1 MARAEGLW
9 RECVG
14 VLRNEFPESV
24 WNTWFESLRP
34 ADLDGHRLT
43 LSVASPVV
51 KERIEARYLE
61 LMQDVISG
69 VTGEPHEIVLE
80 VRSGPT
86 SSADP
91 AGGAETGGDGDATTA
106 ATATADPENAT
117 GGDPAG
123 GESEV
128 IRFPAR
134 VRPPGEAPDARPTP
148 APDTAPEID
157 LNPAYTFDDFVIG
170 GSNGFA
176 CAAAL
181 SVAETPAKSYNPL
194 FIYGGTGL
202 GKTHLLHAIGHYVR
216 QTYPDQ
222 RVRYVSTETFLND
235 FIDAIR
241 TNATSAFKLRYRQ
254 CDVLLV
260 DDVQLIENKERFQ
273 EEFFH
278 TFDFLHSAGRQ
289 VVISSDRPPKA
300 IATLEERL
308 RSRFSMGLITDIHP
322 PDLETRLAIL
332 RKKAD
337 AEPTAVPPE
346 VLEYIATCITD
357 NIRQLEGALNRVLA
371 FASLNRVPLTL
382 QMTEG
387 VLDDLITANEP
398 RQVTPQIVLDATAE
412 MFGFT
417 VEDLIGKSRS
427 RPLVTARQIAMYVL
441 RQMTNFSYPA
451 IGRQFGDRDHTTV
464 MHAVT
469 KITALMR
476 ERRPIYE
483 QVHELMNRIRAS
495 G

>member
-1 MARAEGLW
+1 VLWTSRQVGEVSGPVARAEGLW
-9 RECVG
+9 LECVG

-34 ADLDGHRLT
+34 SQLDGRRLV
-43 LSVASPVV
+43 LSVASPVA
-51 KERIEARYLE
+51 KERIESRYLE

-69 VTGEPHEIVLE
+69 VTGEPHEVVLE
-80 VRSGPT
+80 VRT
-86 SSADP
+86 DP
-91 AGGAETGGDGDATTA
+91 ASTDE
-106 ATATADPENAT
+106 AT
-117 GGDPAG
+117 GPGPGPGAS
-123 GESEV
+123 GEPDV
-128 IRFPAR
+128 RFPGR
-134 VRPPGEAPDARPTP
+134 LRPPGGRLPVEAGDSFGGAGPPDPS
-148 APDTAPEID
+148 PEID

-216 QTYPDQ
+216 QTYPEQ

-241 TNATSAFKLRYRQ
+241 TNAQSAFKNRYRQ

-300 IATLEERL
+300 IATLEDRL

-322 PDLETRLAIL
+322 PDVETRVAIL

-337 AEPTAVPPE
+337 AEPTGVPPE
-346 VLEYIATCITD
+346 VLEYIAECITD

-371 FASLNRVPLTL
+371 YASLNRVPLTL
-382 QMTEG
+382 SMAEG

-398 RQVTPQIVLDATAE
+398 RQVTPQMVLDATAE

-417 VEDLIGKSRS
+417 VADLTGKSRS

-476 ERRPIYE
+476 ERRPIYD
-483 QVHELMNRIRAS
+483 QVHELMNRIRA
-495 G
+495 GG

>member
-14 VLRNEFPESV
+14 VLRSEFPESV

-34 ADLDGHRLT
+34 SQLDGRRLV
-43 LSVASPVV
+43 LSVASPVA
-51 KERIEARYLE
+51 KDRIESRYLE
-61 LMQDVISG
+61 LMQDVISD
-69 VTGEPHEIVLE
+69 VTGERHEVVLE
-80 VRSGPT
+80 VRTERSSVDEGTEPDTGGSEDEVVRVPTRLLPPGGDLPSGARP
-86 SSADP
+86 SDD
-91 AGGAETGGDGDATTA
+91 AGGRG
-106 ATATADPENAT
+106 
-117 GGDPAG
+117 
-123 GESEV
+123 
-128 IRFPAR
+128 
-134 VRPPGEAPDARPTP
+134 
-148 APDTAPEID
+148 DTARDID

-241 TNATSAFKLRYRQ
+241 TNAQSAFKNRYRQ

-289 VVISSDRPPKA
+289 IVISSDRPPKA
-300 IATLEERL
+300 IATLEDRL

-322 PDLETRLAIL
+322 PDVETRVAIL

-346 VLEYIATCITD
+346 VLEYIAGCITD
-357 NIRQLEGALNRVLA
+357 NIRHLEGALNRVLA

-382 QMTEG
+382 AMAEG

-398 RQVTPQIVLDATAE
+398 RQVTPQIVLEATAE

-417 VEDLIGKSRS
+417 VAELTGKSRS

-476 ERRPIYE
+476 ERRPIYD

>member
-1 MARAEGLW
+1 VSGPVARAEGLW
-9 RECVG
+9 LECVG

-34 ADLDGHRLT
+34 SQLDGRRLV
-43 LSVASPVV
+43 LSVASPVA
-51 KERIEARYLE
+51 KDRIESRYLKA
-61 LMQDVISG
+61 MQDVISD
-69 VTGEPHEIVLE
+69 VTGEPHEVVLE
-80 VRSGPT
+80 VRTQPPSTEPT
-86 SSADP
+86 TLVDA
-91 AGGAETGGDGDATTA
+91 GGDGDVVRMPARLLPPGGQRPP
-106 ATATADPENAT
+106 DHRDLAT
-117 GGDPAG
+117 GGDA
-123 GESEV
+123 
-128 IRFPAR
+128 AW
-134 VRPPGEAPDARPTP
+134 
-148 APDTAPEID
+148 EIE
-157 LNPAYTFDDFVIG
+157 LNPGYTFDDFVIG

-222 RVRYVSTETFLND
+222 RVRYVSTETFLNH

-241 TNATSAFKLRYRQ
+241 TNAQSAFKNRYRQ
-254 CDVLLV
+254 CDVLLI

-289 VVISSDRPPKA
+289 IVISSDRPPKA

-322 PDLETRLAIL
+322 PDVETRVAIL

-337 AEPTAVPPE
+337 AEPTPVLPE
-346 VLEYIATCITD
+346 VLEYIAECITD

-382 QMTEG
+382 AMAEG

-398 RQVTPQIVLDATAE
+398 RQVTPQIVLEATAQ

-417 VEDLIGKSRS
+417 VADLTGKSRS

-441 RQMTNFSYPA
+441 RQLTNFSYPA

-476 ERRPIYE
+476 ERRPIYD
-483 QVHELMNRIRAS
+483 QVHELMNRIRA
-495 G
+495 GG

>member
-24 WNTWFESLRP
+24 WKTWFESLRP
-34 ADLDGHRLT
+34 SALDGHRLV
-43 LSVASPVV
+43 LSVASPVA
-51 KERIEARYLE
+51 KERIESRYLE

-80 VRSGPT
+80 VRT
-86 SSADP
+86 EAASADD
-91 AGGAETGGDGDATTA
+91 AVAADATA
-106 ATATADPENAT
+106 IDPIVTT
-117 GGDPAG
+117 GDEAG
-123 GESEV
+123 EV
-128 IRFPAR
+128 VRFPAR
-134 VRPPGEAPDARPTP
+134 VQPPGGRLRPADPDPAATAPDIA
-148 APDTAPEID
+148 

-202 GKTHLLHAIGHYVR
+202 VKTHLLHAIGHYVR

-300 IATLEERL
+300 IATLEDRL

-322 PDLETRLAIL
+322 PDIETRLAIL

-337 AEPTAVPPE
+337 GEPTTVPPE
-346 VLEYIATCITD
+346 VLDYIATSITD

-382 QMTEG
+382 SMAEG
-387 VLDDLITANEP
+387 VLEDLITADEP
-398 RQVTPQIVLDATAE
+398 RQVTPQMVLEATAE

-417 VEDLIGKSRS
+417 VADLTGKSRS

-451 IGRQFGDRDHTTV
+451 IGREFGDRDHTTV

-476 ERRPIYE
+476 ERRPIYD
-483 QVHELMNRIRAS
+483 QVHELMNRIRA
-495 G
+495 GG

>member
-1 MARAEGLW
+1 MLWTSRQPGEVSEPVARAEGLW
-9 RECVG
+9 LQCVG

-34 ADLDGHRLT
+34 SALDGHRLV
-43 LSVASPVV
+43 LSVASPVA
-51 KERIEARYLE
+51 KERIESRYLE
-61 LMQDVISG
+61 LMQDVISD
-69 VTGEPHEIVLE
+69 VTGEPHEVVLE
-80 VRSGPT
+80 VRTDP
-86 SSADP
+86 SSADDP
-91 AGGAETGGDGDATTA
+91 GGDTDTVDEPPIRGRLLPPGD
-106 ATATADPENAT
+106 
-117 GGDPAG
+117 
-123 GESEV
+123 
-128 IRFPAR
+128 
-134 VRPPGEAPDARPTP
+134 RPPGGRPGTP
-148 APDTAPEID
+148 EVAPEID

-241 TNATSAFKLRYRQ
+241 TNAQSAFKNRYRQ

-289 VVISSDRPPKA
+289 IVISSDRPPKA

-322 PDLETRLAIL
+322 PDVETRVAIL

-346 VLEYIATCITD
+346 VLVYIAECITD

-371 FASLNRVPLTL
+371 YASLNRVPLTL
-382 QMTEG
+382 SLAEG
-387 VLDDLITANEP
+387 VLDDLISANEP
-398 RQVTPQIVLDATAE
+398 RQVTPQIVLEATAE

-417 VEDLIGKSRS
+417 VADLVSKSRS

-476 ERRPIYE
+476 ERRPIYD
-483 QVHELMNRIRAS
+483 QVHELMNRIRA
-495 G
+495 GG

>member
-9 RECVG
+9 LQCVG

-34 ADLDGHRLT
+34 SELDGRRLV
-43 LSVASPVV
+43 LSVASPVA
-51 KERIEARYLE
+51 KERIESRYLE
-61 LMQDVISG
+61 LMQHVISD
-69 VTGEPHEIVLE
+69 VTGEPHEVVLE
-80 VRSGPT
+80 VRT
-86 SSADP
+86 DP
-91 AGGAETGGDGDATTA
+91 ASTDPGRDADDDLRIPGRLLPPGGRLPAHPGAPGGATPVDA
-106 ATATADPENAT
+106 
-117 GGDPAG
+117 
-123 GESEV
+123 
-128 IRFPAR
+128 
-134 VRPPGEAPDARPTP
+134 
-148 APDTAPEID
+148 APEID

-241 TNATSAFKLRYRQ
+241 TNAQSAFKNRYRQ

-289 VVISSDRPPKA
+289 IVISSDRPPKA
-300 IATLEERL
+300 IATLEDRL

-322 PDLETRLAIL
+322 PDVETRVAIL

-346 VLEYIATCITD
+346 VLAYIAECITD

-371 FASLNRVPLTL
+371 YASLNRVPLTL
-382 QMTEG
+382 SLAEG

-398 RQVTPQIVLDATAE
+398 RQVTPQIVLEATAE

-417 VEDLIGKSRS
+417 VADLTGKSRS

-441 RQMTNFSYPA
+441 RQMTTFSYPA

-464 MHAVT
+464 MHAVS

-476 ERRPIYE
+476 ERRPIYD
-483 QVHELMNRIRAS
+483 QVHELMNRIRAR

>member
-9 RECVG
+9 QECVG

-34 ADLDGHRLT
+34 AALDGHRLT
-43 LSVASPVV
+43 LSVASPVA
-51 KERIEARYLE
+51 KERIESRYLE
-61 LMQDVISG
+61 LMQDVISD
-69 VTGEPHEIVLE
+69 VTGEPHEVVLE
-80 VRSGPT
+80 VRIE
-86 SSADP
+86 P
-91 AGGAETGGDGDATTA
+91 AGEA
-106 ATATADPENAT
+106 
-117 GGDPAG
+117 GGDPPPGAG
-123 GESEV
+123 SEV

-134 VRPPGEAPDARPTP
+134 IRPPGEAPDARPGPTP
-148 APDTAPEID
+148 ESAAAPEID

-241 TNATSAFKLRYRQ
+241 TNSQSAFKLRYRQ
-254 CDVLLV
+254 CDVLLI

-322 PDLETRLAIL
+322 PDIETRLAIL
-332 RKKAD
+332 GKKAD
-337 AEPTAVPPE
+337 AEPTTVPPE
-346 VLEYIATCITD
+346 VLEYIATSITD

-371 FASLNRVPLTL
+371 FANLNRVPLTL
-382 QMTEG
+382 SMTEG

-412 MFGFT
+412 MFGFS
-417 VEDLIGKSRS
+417 VEELTGKSRS

-441 RQMTNFSYPA
+441 RQMTTFSYPA

-464 MHAVT
+464 MHAVA

>member
-1 MARAEGLW
+1 MNPRYTFETF
-9 RECVG
+9 VKG
-14 VLRNEFPESV
+14 VSNQFALAA
-24 WNTWFESLRP
+24 SLR
-34 ADLDGHRLT
+34 
-43 LSVASPVV
+43 
-51 KERIEARYLE
+51 
-61 LMQDVISG
+61 
-69 VTGEPHEIVLE
+69 
-80 VRSGPT
+80 
-86 SSADP
+86 
-91 AGGAETGGDGDATTA
+91 
-106 ATATADPENAT
+106 
-117 GGDPAG
+117 
-123 GESEV
+123 
-128 IRFPAR
+128 
-134 VRPPGEAPDARPTP
+134 
-148 APDTAPEID
+148 
-157 LNPAYTFDDFVIG
+157 
-170 GSNGFA
+170 
-176 CAAAL
+176 
-181 SVAETPAKSYNPL
+181 VAETPGRSYNPL
-194 FIYGGTGL
+194 FIYGAAGL

-322 PDLETRLAIL
+322 PDVETRLAIL
-332 RKKAD
+332 GKKAD
-337 AEPTAVPPE
+337 SEPTTVPAE

-387 VLDDLITANEP
+387 VLDDLITASEP

-441 RQMTNFSYPA
+441 RQMTTFSYPA

>member
-14 VLRNEFPESV
+14 VLRSEFPESI

-34 ADLDGHRLT
+34 AALDGRRLT

-51 KERIEARYLE
+51 KERLEARYLE
-61 LMQDVISG
+61 LMQNVISD
-69 VTGEPHEIVLE
+69 VTGEPHEVVLE
-80 VRSGPT
+80 VRIE
-86 SSADP
+86 P
-91 AGGAETGGDGDATTA
+91 AGEA
-106 ATATADPENAT
+106 
-117 GGDPAG
+117 GGDPPPGAG
-123 GESEV
+123 SEV

-134 VRPPGEAPDARPTP
+134 IRPPGEAPDARPGPTP
-148 APDTAPEID
+148 ESAAAPEID

-254 CDVLLV
+254 CDVLLI

-417 VEDLIGKSRS
+417 VEDLTGKSRS

-476 ERRPIYE
+476 ERRPIYD
-483 QVHELMNRIRAS
+483 QVHDLMNRIRAS

>member
-9 RECVG
+9 GQCVG
-14 VLRNEFPESV
+14 VLRSEFPESV

-34 ADLDGHRLT
+34 SALDGHRLT
-43 LSVASPVV
+43 LSVASPVA
-51 KERIEARYLE
+51 KERIESRYLE
-61 LMQDVISG
+61 LMQDVISD
-69 VTGEPHEIVLE
+69 VTGEPHEVVLE
-80 VRSGPT
+80 VRIEP
-86 SSADP
+86 
-91 AGGAETGGDGDATTA
+91 
-106 ATATADPENAT
+106 ATADE
-117 GGDPAG
+117 GDPATAAG
-123 GESEV
+123 TVAAGTTGAGDDADV
-128 IRFPAR
+128 LRIPAR
-134 VRPPGEAPDARPTP
+134 IRPPGEARDARDARDARPP
-148 APDTAPEID
+148 TAEID
-157 LNPAYTFDDFVIG
+157 LNPAYTFEDFVIG

-181 SVAETPAKSYNPL
+181 SVAETPARSYNPL

-216 QTYPDQ
+216 QHLPDLI
-222 RVRYVSTETFLND
+222 VRYVSTEHFLND

-241 TNATSAFKLRYRQ
+241 TNATSAFKNRYRQ

-300 IATLEERL
+300 IATLEDRL

-322 PDLETRLAIL
+322 PDVETRLAIL

-337 AEPTAVPPE
+337 AEPTEVPAE
-346 VLEYIATCITD
+346 VLDYIAASITD

-382 QMTEG
+382 AMAEG
-387 VLDDLITANEP
+387 VLDDLITANAP

-417 VEDLIGKSRS
+417 VEDLTGKSRS

-441 RQMTNFSYPA
+441 RQLTNFSYPA
-451 IGRQFGDRDHTTV
+451 IGREFGGRDHTTV

-483 QVHELMNRIRAS
+483 QVHELMDRIRAS